1 MKKRGRY
8 PREFKIE
15 AVRMLNE
22 GKRPGSEIAMEL
34 GIKRTLLYRWKD
46 QLESKGE
53 KAFRGSGKPKTEQL
67 SELTRLR
74 QELRDVKEERDILKK
89 AVAYFTKDPK

>member
-8 PREFKIE
+8 PKEFKLE

-22 GKRPGSEIAMEL
+22 GKKRGSEIAMEL
-34 GIKRTLLYRWKD
+34 GIKRTSLYRWKE
-46 QLESKGE
+46 QLDAKGD
-53 KAFRGSGKPKTEQL
+53 KAFRGSGKPKKEEL
-67 SELTRLR
+67 SDLTRLK
-74 QELRDVKEERDILKK
+74 QELRNVKEERDILKK

>member
-8 PREFKIE
+8 PKEFKVE
-15 AVRMLNE
+15 AIRLLNE
-22 GKRPGSEIAMEL
+22 GKKRGSEIAMEL

-46 QLESKGE
+46 EIENKGD
-53 KAFRGSGKPKTEQL
+53 KAFRGSGKPKKEEL
-67 SELTRLR
+67 SDVSRLR
-74 QELRDVKEERDILKK
+74 QELREVKEERDILKK

>member
-22 GKRPGSEIAMEL
+22 GRKRPADIAMEL

-46 QLESKGE
+46 QLESRKE
-53 KAFRGSGKPKTEQL
+53 KAFPGSGKPKKEDL
-67 SELTRLR
+67 SDLTRLR
-74 QELRDVKEERDILKK
+74 QELREVKEERDILKK

>member
-8 PREFKIE
+8 PREFKVE
-15 AVRMLNE
+15 AVKLLNE
-22 GKRPGSEIAMEL
+22 GGKRPAEIAMEL

-46 QLESKGE
+46 QFEAKGD
-53 KAFRGSGKPKTEQL
+53 KAFRGSGKPKKEEL
-67 SELTRLR
+67 SDLSRLR
-74 QELRDVKEERDILKK
+74 QELREVKEERDILKK

>member
-1 MKKRGRY
+1 MSKEVLMKKRGRY

-22 GKRPGSEIAMEL
+22 GKRPGSEIAMGM

-53 KAFRGSGKPKTEQL
+53 KAFQAAAAS
-67 SELTRLR
+67 
-74 QELRDVKEERDILKK
+74 LKNR
-89 AVAYFTKDPK
+89 AT

>member
-22 GKRPGSEIAMEL
+22 GKKRSSEIAMEL

-53 KAFRGSGKPKTEQL
+53 KAFRGSGKPKKEDL

-74 QELRDVKEERDILKK
+74 QELREVKEERDILKK
-89 AVAYFTKDPK
+89 AVAYFTKAPQ

>member
-8 PREFKIE
+8 PKEFKIE
-15 AVRMLNE
+15 AVRILNE
-22 GKRPGSEIAMEL
+22 GKKRASEIAMEL

-46 QLESKGE
+46 QFESKGD
-53 KAFRGSGKPKTEQL
+53 KAFQGSGKPKTEQL
-67 SELTRLR
+67 SDLSRLR
-74 QELRDVKEERDILKK
+74 QELREVKEERDILKK

>member
-53 KAFRGSGKPKTEQL
+53 KAFQGSGKPKTEQL

-74 QELRDVKEERDILKK
+74 QELRDVKVERDILKK